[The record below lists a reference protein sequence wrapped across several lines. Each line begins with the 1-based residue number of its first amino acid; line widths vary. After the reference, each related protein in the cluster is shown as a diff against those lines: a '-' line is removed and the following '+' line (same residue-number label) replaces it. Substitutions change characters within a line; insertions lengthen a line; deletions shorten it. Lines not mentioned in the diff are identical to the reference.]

1 MVRAFAL
8 FLIIFG
14 FFAILVFGYKEISKQ
29 DIKVAGKL
37 IFAAVLAAILSTVI
51 YLGEVG

>member
-8 FLIIFG
+8 FLILFSV
-14 FFAILVFGYKEISKQ
+14 FAALVFFYKEISKQ
-29 DIKVAGKL
+29 DIKVVGKL